1 MFVRRKN
8 NSSGSVSVQ
17 VINKHRG
24 KYTVY
29 KTIGSSSDPIE
40 IESLYLTG
48 QEWIRRYIG
57 QTDMFSAF
65 EQENIKQRELK
76 ETERVLDNVANVLI
90 NGTELILSRVL
101 WVIERAYR
109 ITKGTLEMRPMF
121 HFTQKRIEAHV
132 CICFVAYKVYKE
144 LERILLEN
152 NINLSVVKVLSIAK
166 TVTTIRV
173 KLPHNILTSFIT

>member
-1 MFVRRKN
+1 
-8 NSSGSVSVQ
+8 
-17 VINKHRG
+17 
-24 KYTVY
+24 
-29 KTIGSSSDPIE
+29 
-40 IESLYLTG
+40 
-48 QEWIRRYIG
+48 
-57 QTDMFSAF
+57 MFSAF

-152 NINLSVVKVLSIAK
+152 NINLSVDKVLSIAK

-173 KLPHNILTSFIT
+173 KLPHNNSVFTKLMLLSAKHNQIAAMFADQFWKKPINII